1 MSANTNY
8 FIWRFFG
15 ILLYPLYATWCH
27 FRFRK
32 RVYHLTCHV
41 NDLANAYDPGSR
53 GQIAHRIFTLLYC
66 DYGDKDKR
74 ATFDFAAIAYLTKHA
89 PWLAIRCNLE
99 SRKVMIATRQG
110 DVLLCEEFDYHYK
123 PDMEFVDKSF
133 RQVNDRAIVATK
145 SIREG
150 NEVQKK
156 TLALLVYF
164 IMLNIMRRP

>member
-15 ILLYPLYATWCH
+15 ILLYPLYALWCY
-27 FRFRK
+27 FRYRK
-32 RVYHLTCHV
+32 RVYEVTCHI
-41 NDLANAYDPGSR
+41 NDLSNCYDKVSR
-53 GQIAHRIFTLLYC
+53 GQVAHRILTVLYC
-66 DYGDKDKR
+66 DYGHPDKR
-74 ATFDFAAIAYLTKHA
+74 ATFDLALIAYLTKHA

-99 SRKVMIATRQG
+99 ERKVVMATREG
-110 DVLLCEEFDYHYK
+110 DVLFLEDFEYQYK
-123 PDMEFVDKSF
+123 PDMEFVNACFK
-133 RQVNDRAIVATK
+133 QVNDRAIVAAK

-156 TLALLVYF
+156 TLAMLVYF